1 MSQPPRGSQP
11 PSRSVDPWQVISYL
25 VAGVAMYGL
34 VGWLLDR
41 WLGTSF
47 LLPVGIVLG
56 AALGVLTIHLRFRS
70 SDRD

>member
-1 MSQPPRGSQP
+1 
-11 PSRSVDPWQVISYL
+11 
-25 VAGVAMYGL
+25 MYGL